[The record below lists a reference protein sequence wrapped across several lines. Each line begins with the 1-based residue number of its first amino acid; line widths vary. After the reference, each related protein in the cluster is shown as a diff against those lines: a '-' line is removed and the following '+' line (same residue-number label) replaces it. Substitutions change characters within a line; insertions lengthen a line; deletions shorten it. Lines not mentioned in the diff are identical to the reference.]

1 MNIVL
6 GLYRQPHFDNTQ
18 SIEGNCSYP
27 FTEIIGD
34 YWEGDVSII
43 NVVIHASR
51 RASKIIFLIDGIRP
65 NITRWGYSY
74 TCQELDSI
82 LNHPFIPLS
91 KIEFREDN
99 NVVSYD
105 YVVDKLNLFKE

>member
-18 SIEGNCSYP
+18 RIEGNCSYP
-27 FTEIIGD
+27 FTELIDD

-43 NVVIHASR
+43 NTVMYASR
-51 RASKIIFLIDGIRP
+51 HASKIIFLIDGLKP
-65 NITRWGYSY
+65 NITGEEDSY
-74 TCQELDSI
+74 TCRELISI
-82 LNHPFIPLS
+82 LYDPFIPTS

-99 NVVSYD
+99 IVVSYD
-105 YVVDKLNLFKE
+105 YVVNKLNLN